1 MDNDESAV
9 DRRISEAV
17 SGFGMLI
24 RGRRKALK
32 MRQDQLALAT
42 GLAAGFSST

>member
-1 MDNDESAV
+1 MRARLTQDFGG
-9 DRRISEAV
+9 V